1 MKTLFFIAGLIGL
14 VFISSAA
21 AQSVTITPK
30 KTVYKRKKPIA
41 DFKKTFVVTYPKVK
55 ASTAVLSKR
64 IETAI
69 NPVNILEVNV
79 QEEIIEYQWLEEA
92 GYEVGYNKNGILSV
106 MLFVHGVG
114 AYPDGSSK
122 TVVIDLKNGRRVTP
136 ADIFTNLKGLT
147 AKIKKVQRAEIN
159 AGKLEIKKDPAMEEA
174 IVNQLFE
181 NSDFTIK
188 DLGSFAISDA
198 GVTFNYDYGFQHVI
212 KALEPDGTFLI
223 TWAELKPFIKRPG
236 LLARFVR

>member
-1 MKTLFFIAGLIGL
+1 MKTLFFSASLFAL
-14 VFISSAA
+14 VFTSFAA

-30 KTVYKRKKPIA
+30 KKVYKRTNPQSVV
-41 DFKKTFVVTYPKVK
+41 KKTFEIIYPKVK
-55 ASTAVLSKR
+55 ASTAVFSKR

-79 QEEIIEYQWLEEA
+79 QKEINEYQWLEEA
-92 GYEVGYNKNGILSV
+92 SYEVGYNKNGILSV
-106 MLFVHGVG
+106 MVFVHGVG

-136 ADIFTNLKGLT
+136 ADIFINLKGLA
-147 AKIKKVQRAEIN
+147 AKLKKMQRAEID
-159 AGKLEIKKDPAMEEA
+159 AGKLELKKDPAMEEW
-174 IVNQLFE
+174 IVNQIFG
-181 NSDFTIK
+181 NSNFKIK
-188 DLGSFAISDA
+188 DLNSFAISDA

-212 KALEPDGTFLI
+212 KALEPDGIFLI
-223 TWAELKPFIKRPG
+223 TWAELRPFIKRPG